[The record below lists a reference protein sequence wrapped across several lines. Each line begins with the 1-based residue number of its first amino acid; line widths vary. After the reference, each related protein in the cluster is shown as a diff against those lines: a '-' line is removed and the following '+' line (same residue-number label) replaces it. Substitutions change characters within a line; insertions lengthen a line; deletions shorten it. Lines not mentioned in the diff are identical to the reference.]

1 MSKRETVA
9 KQRDSQDM
17 RHDKMKSRVLLQPFS
32 DEKIEAIDQKLPSP
46 YLFND
51 PVALYDQPTLVIPT
65 VQNVSSAAQSETH
78 AAGESYGVTIRKL
91 FKSSGAYALSSM
103 ASPLVS
109 LILAPFLTHNLSHT
123 DFGALAVLNTA
134 IGLVAGITQLGLGS
148 AFFRSYNYDYE
159 SRIDRLGVLS
169 TVLILLSLISVPTAV
184 VIIIAAPWVAQQV
197 LGTASYSNAVRL
209 AGVVVLLQNFTIPGF
224 AWLRAEN
231 RTFFF
236 LLLSIANLFT
246 TLVGTLILLGIL
258 HMGITGSII
267 AIGMGYA
274 VAAACLLPIILLR
287 AGVRFRLD
295 IAKGLLSFGI
305 PNVTNFVSVWVLQLS
320 DRYLLSHLGSLSQTA
335 SYAVAYSLG
344 GVLSAAVIA
353 PFSLAWPSAMYAI
366 AKKNNADQVF
376 QLVFRWF
383 SLTLLWAAFGLS
395 LISIAILNLLF
406 PPSYHAAAPI
416 IPIITASIVF
426 YGTYNM
432 FTIGISIKRKT
443 WFAVAF
449 TATSAIVNV
458 LLNLILIPIYGSMGA
473 AWSTLIAYAVLALVA
488 YLVNHLIFDIG
499 RFSVAFLLGIALYIG
514 VTFQAQQQDMYMRYL
529 IYIGIALLY
538 GGSLVFIGKIP
549 AKMPK
554 HKNSSIHT

>member
-1 MSKRETVA
+1 
-9 KQRDSQDM
+9 M
-17 RHDKMKSRVLLQPFS
+17 RHDKMKARVLLLPFP
-32 DEKIEAIDQKLPSP
+32 DENIEAIDQKLSSS

-51 PVALYDQPTLVIPT
+51 PVALHDLPTLAIPT
-65 VQNVSSAAQSETH
+65 VRNVSSAAQTETR
-78 AAGESYGVTIRKL
+78 AAGENYGVNIRKL

-134 IGLVAGITQLGLGS
+134 IGLAAGITQLGLGS

-159 SRIDRLGVLS
+159 TRVDRLGVLS
-169 TVLILLSLISVPTAV
+169 TVLLLLSFISVPVVV
-184 VIIIAAPWVAQQV
+184 VIIVGAPWVAQQV
-197 LGTASYSNAVRL
+197 LGTASYSSAVGL

-231 RTFFF
+231 RSFFF
-236 LLLSIANLFT
+236 ALLSIVNLFT
-246 TLVGTLILLGIL
+246 TLVGTFILVGML

-267 AIGMGYA
+267 ATGMGYG
-274 VAAACLLPIILLR
+274 VAAVCFLPIILLR

-295 IAKGLLSFGI
+295 IAKGLLSFGL

-344 GVLSAAVIA
+344 GVLSATVIA

-366 AKKNNADQVF
+366 AKRNDAGQVF

-458 LLNLILIPIYGSMGA
+458 LLNLILIPLYGSMGA
-473 AWSTLIAYAVLALVA
+473 AWSTLIAYVVLALVA
-488 YLVNHLIFDIG
+488 YLVNHRIYPIPFEIG
-499 RFSVAFLLGIALYIG
+499 RFSVALLLGIALYMG
-514 VTFQAQQQDMYMRYL
+514 ATLQAQQQDTYVKYL
-529 IYIGIALLY
+529 IYIGIVLLY
-538 GGSLVFIGKIP
+538 GGGLVLIGKIP
-549 AKMPK
+549 TSK
-554 HKNSSIHT
+554 HKNRSIDTRSIMI